1 MRHTVR
7 TKICGLKTP
16 QTVAAAVSAGAA
28 YVGFNFVPKSP
39 RYAAPELARTL
50 AIDVP
55 EGVAKVGLVV
65 DQDDAALDALLDV
78 VPLDFLQLHGSETPD
93 RVTELRARY
102 GLPVI
107 KAVGLRDAEDLPA
120 IAAFEEVA
128 DQILVD
134 AKPPRGAT
142 LEGGNGVTFDWRLIA
157 GRSWAKPWMLAGGLT
172 AENVAQ
178 AVSLTGARQVD
189 LSSGVETAPGVKDA
203 ALIRAFLAAVP

>member
-1 MRHTVR
+1 MRPTVR

-65 DQDDAALDALLDV
+65 DLDDAALDALLDV

-93 RVTELRARY
+93 RVTEVRARY

-120 IAAFEEVA
+120 IAAFEAVA

-157 GRSWAKPWMLAGGLT
+157 GRSWARPWMLAGGLT
-172 AENVAQ
+172 AENVAE

-203 ALIRAFLAAVP
+203 GLIRAFLAAVP